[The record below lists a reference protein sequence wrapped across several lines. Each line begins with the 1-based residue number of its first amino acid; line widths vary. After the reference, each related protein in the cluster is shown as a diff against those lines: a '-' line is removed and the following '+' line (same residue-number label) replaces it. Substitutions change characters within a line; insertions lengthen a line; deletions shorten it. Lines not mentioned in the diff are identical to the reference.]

1 MEERIGALKIRVLQ
15 PETPLEEVLKQIT
28 MITMERRVRRDG
40 G

>member
-15 PETPLEEVLKQIT
+15 QEIPLEEVLKQIT